1 MRPDQNDFIK
11 QLYQDNFL
19 KLMVYVSTSLKNT
32 SRAQDI
38 VQDTF
43 HEAIHH
49 IDILMQHP
57 NPGGWLRMTAKYKVR
72 EEQREMNKYA
82 AYFISLD
89 SDLLTEPGEEDP
101 RLAQQGE
108 PDAAPVLLLEKIK
121 KILTEEEYRLL
132 KRLTIDGV
140 SHVKA
145 AEEFGISVYTS
156 QKRLERIRKKLKKDF
171 QKNKISKILSET
183 RIFPH
188 IVREEVLKMVN
199 KNEYESGT
207 YWDQLST
214 EQLEDILRADI
225 ASPNQTNDETVF
237 HILEVLEKREKE
249 NPSGRLPDTDQAWKE
264 FQQYYNIP
272 EGEGQSLYPVRS
284 DPETQPAPTSTKK
297 NRRFRPR
304 KVLVVVAVLVLMFG
318 SMLTAQAAGVDVF
331 GAIGRWTEEKFHF
344 EITPA
349 SEDGTTDYTFR
360 EASRKRGLPQSLIPT
375 WYPKGFESSE
385 PIDDSVEDYVDSV
398 YCEYI
403 NKEENR
409 SYSVMVSRY
418 YDSNSIA
425 ATVYEKDDTK
435 VEIYENNGRN
445 FYIMSNLDTLTATW
459 SDGKMSI
466 DISGQLEIN
475 ELKHIIDSIGE

>member
-1 MRPDQNDFIK
+1 M
-11 QLYQDNFL
+11 
-19 KLMVYVSTSLKNT
+19 
-32 SRAQDI
+32 A
-38 VQDTF
+38 
-43 HEAIHH
+43 
-49 IDILMQHP
+49 
-57 NPGGWLRMTAKYKVR
+57 
-72 EEQREMNKYA
+72 
-82 AYFISLD
+82 
-89 SDLLTEPGEEDP
+89 
-101 RLAQQGE
+101 
-108 PDAAPVLLLEKIK
+108 
-121 KILTEEEYRLL
+121 
-132 KRLTIDGV
+132 
-140 SHVKA
+140 
-145 AEEFGISVYTS
+145 
-156 QKRLERIRKKLKKDF
+156 
-171 QKNKISKILSET
+171 QKNQ
-183 RIFPH
+183 
-188 IVREEVLKMVN
+188 
-199 KNEYESGT
+199 YESGD
-207 YWDQLST
+207 YLDQLSM
-214 EQLEDILRADI
+214 EQLEELLRADF
-225 ASPNQTNDETVF
+225 ASSDPENEQAVF
-237 HILEVLEKREKE
+237 HILEVMEKREKE
-249 NPSGRLPDTDQAWKE
+249 NPTGRLPDTDQAWKE

-360 EASRKRGLPQSLIPT
+360 EASRKRGLSQSLIPT

>member
-1 MRPDQNDFIK
+1 
-11 QLYQDNFL
+11 
-19 KLMVYVSTSLKNT
+19 
-32 SRAQDI
+32 
-38 VQDTF
+38 
-43 HEAIHH
+43 
-49 IDILMQHP
+49 
-57 NPGGWLRMTAKYKVR
+57 
-72 EEQREMNKYA
+72 
-82 AYFISLD
+82 
-89 SDLLTEPGEEDP
+89 
-101 RLAQQGE
+101 
-108 PDAAPVLLLEKIK
+108 
-121 KILTEEEYRLL
+121 
-132 KRLTIDGV
+132 
-140 SHVKA
+140 
-145 AEEFGISVYTS
+145 
-156 QKRLERIRKKLKKDF
+156 
-171 QKNKISKILSET
+171 
-183 RIFPH
+183 
-188 IVREEVLKMVN
+188 MVN
-199 KNEYESGT
+199 KNQYGSDAYLE
-207 YWDQLST
+207 QLST
-214 EQLEDILRADI
+214 EQLEDILRADL
-225 ASPNQTNDETVF
+225 ASEGQENDEAVF

-249 NPSGRLPDTDQAWKE
+249 NPTGRLPDTDQAWKE

>member
-1 MRPDQNDFIK
+1 
-11 QLYQDNFL
+11 
-19 KLMVYVSTSLKNT
+19 
-32 SRAQDI
+32 
-38 VQDTF
+38 
-43 HEAIHH
+43 
-49 IDILMQHP
+49 
-57 NPGGWLRMTAKYKVR
+57 
-72 EEQREMNKYA
+72 
-82 AYFISLD
+82 
-89 SDLLTEPGEEDP
+89 
-101 RLAQQGE
+101 
-108 PDAAPVLLLEKIK
+108 
-121 KILTEEEYRLL
+121 
-132 KRLTIDGV
+132 
-140 SHVKA
+140 
-145 AEEFGISVYTS
+145 
-156 QKRLERIRKKLKKDF
+156 
-171 QKNKISKILSET
+171 
-183 RIFPH
+183 
-188 IVREEVLKMVN
+188 MVN

-284 DPETQPAPTSTKK
+284 DPETQPAPTSTTK

-318 SMLTAQAAGVDVF
+318 SMLTAQAAGVDIF

>member
-1 MRPDQNDFIK
+1 
-11 QLYQDNFL
+11 
-19 KLMVYVSTSLKNT
+19 
-32 SRAQDI
+32 
-38 VQDTF
+38 
-43 HEAIHH
+43 
-49 IDILMQHP
+49 
-57 NPGGWLRMTAKYKVR
+57 
-72 EEQREMNKYA
+72 
-82 AYFISLD
+82 
-89 SDLLTEPGEEDP
+89 
-101 RLAQQGE
+101 
-108 PDAAPVLLLEKIK
+108 
-121 KILTEEEYRLL
+121 
-132 KRLTIDGV
+132 
-140 SHVKA
+140 
-145 AEEFGISVYTS
+145 
-156 QKRLERIRKKLKKDF
+156 
-171 QKNKISKILSET
+171 
-183 RIFPH
+183 
-188 IVREEVLKMVN
+188 MVN
-199 KNEYESGT
+199 KNQYGSDAYLE
-207 YWDQLST
+207 QLST
-214 EQLEDILRADI
+214 EQLEDILRADL
-225 ASPNQTNDETVF
+225 ASEDQENDEAVF

-249 NPSGRLPDTDQAWKE
+249 NPTGRLPDTDQAWKE

-284 DPETQPAPTSTKK
+284 DPERHSAPTSTKK

-318 SMLTAQAAGVDVF
+318 SMLTAQAAGVDIF

>member
-1 MRPDQNDFIK
+1 
-11 QLYQDNFL
+11 
-19 KLMVYVSTSLKNT
+19 
-32 SRAQDI
+32 
-38 VQDTF
+38 
-43 HEAIHH
+43 
-49 IDILMQHP
+49 
-57 NPGGWLRMTAKYKVR
+57 
-72 EEQREMNKYA
+72 
-82 AYFISLD
+82 
-89 SDLLTEPGEEDP
+89 
-101 RLAQQGE
+101 
-108 PDAAPVLLLEKIK
+108 
-121 KILTEEEYRLL
+121 
-132 KRLTIDGV
+132 
-140 SHVKA
+140 
-145 AEEFGISVYTS
+145 
-156 QKRLERIRKKLKKDF
+156 
-171 QKNKISKILSET
+171 
-183 RIFPH
+183 
-188 IVREEVLKMVN
+188 MVN
-199 KNEYESGT
+199 KNQYGSDAYLE
-207 YWDQLST
+207 QLST
-214 EQLEDILRADI
+214 EQLEDILRADL
-225 ASPNQTNDETVF
+225 ASEDQENDEAVF

-249 NPSGRLPDTDQAWKE
+249 NPTGRLPDTDQAWKE

-318 SMLTAQAAGVDVF
+318 SMLTAQAAGVDIF

>member
-1 MRPDQNDFIK
+1 
-11 QLYQDNFL
+11 
-19 KLMVYVSTSLKNT
+19 
-32 SRAQDI
+32 
-38 VQDTF
+38 
-43 HEAIHH
+43 
-49 IDILMQHP
+49 
-57 NPGGWLRMTAKYKVR
+57 
-72 EEQREMNKYA
+72 
-82 AYFISLD
+82 
-89 SDLLTEPGEEDP
+89 
-101 RLAQQGE
+101 
-108 PDAAPVLLLEKIK
+108 
-121 KILTEEEYRLL
+121 
-132 KRLTIDGV
+132 
-140 SHVKA
+140 
-145 AEEFGISVYTS
+145 
-156 QKRLERIRKKLKKDF
+156 
-171 QKNKISKILSET
+171 
-183 RIFPH
+183 
-188 IVREEVLKMVN
+188 MVN

>member
-1 MRPDQNDFIK
+1 
-11 QLYQDNFL
+11 
-19 KLMVYVSTSLKNT
+19 
-32 SRAQDI
+32 
-38 VQDTF
+38 
-43 HEAIHH
+43 
-49 IDILMQHP
+49 
-57 NPGGWLRMTAKYKVR
+57 
-72 EEQREMNKYA
+72 
-82 AYFISLD
+82 
-89 SDLLTEPGEEDP
+89 
-101 RLAQQGE
+101 
-108 PDAAPVLLLEKIK
+108 
-121 KILTEEEYRLL
+121 
-132 KRLTIDGV
+132 
-140 SHVKA
+140 
-145 AEEFGISVYTS
+145 
-156 QKRLERIRKKLKKDF
+156 
-171 QKNKISKILSET
+171 
-183 RIFPH
+183 
-188 IVREEVLKMVN
+188 MVN

-225 ASPNQTNDETVF
+225 ASPNQMNDETVF

>member
-1 MRPDQNDFIK
+1 
-11 QLYQDNFL
+11 
-19 KLMVYVSTSLKNT
+19 MVK
-32 SRAQDI
+32 
-38 VQDTF
+38 
-43 HEAIHH
+43 
-49 IDILMQHP
+49 
-57 NPGGWLRMTAKYKVR
+57 
-72 EEQREMNKYA
+72 
-82 AYFISLD
+82 
-89 SDLLTEPGEEDP
+89 
-101 RLAQQGE
+101 
-108 PDAAPVLLLEKIK
+108 
-121 KILTEEEYRLL
+121 
-132 KRLTIDGV
+132 
-140 SHVKA
+140 
-145 AEEFGISVYTS
+145 
-156 QKRLERIRKKLKKDF
+156 
-171 QKNKISKILSET
+171 
-183 RIFPH
+183 
-188 IVREEVLKMVN
+188 

>member
-1 MRPDQNDFIK
+1 
-11 QLYQDNFL
+11 
-19 KLMVYVSTSLKNT
+19 MVK
-32 SRAQDI
+32 
-38 VQDTF
+38 
-43 HEAIHH
+43 
-49 IDILMQHP
+49 
-57 NPGGWLRMTAKYKVR
+57 
-72 EEQREMNKYA
+72 
-82 AYFISLD
+82 
-89 SDLLTEPGEEDP
+89 
-101 RLAQQGE
+101 
-108 PDAAPVLLLEKIK
+108 
-121 KILTEEEYRLL
+121 
-132 KRLTIDGV
+132 
-140 SHVKA
+140 
-145 AEEFGISVYTS
+145 
-156 QKRLERIRKKLKKDF
+156 
-171 QKNKISKILSET
+171 
-183 RIFPH
+183 
-188 IVREEVLKMVN
+188 

-225 ASPNQTNDETVF
+225 ASPNQMNDETVF

-249 NPSGRLPDTDQAWKE
+249 NPTGRLPDTDQAWKE

-284 DPETQPAPTSTKK
+284 DPETQSAPTSTKK
-297 NRRFRPR
+297 SRRFRPR
-304 KVLVVVAVLVLMFG
+304 KILIVAAVLVLMFG
-318 SMLTAQAAGVDVF
+318 SMLTAQAAGLDVF

-344 EITPA
+344 EISPT

-360 EASRKRGLPQSLIPT
+360 EASRERGLPQNLIPT

-385 PIDDSVEDYVDSV
+385 PIDDSIENYVDSV

-409 SYSVMVSRY
+409 SYLTMVSRY

-425 ATVYEKDDTK
+425 ATVYEKDDTEI
-435 VEIYENNGRN
+435 EIYENNGRN